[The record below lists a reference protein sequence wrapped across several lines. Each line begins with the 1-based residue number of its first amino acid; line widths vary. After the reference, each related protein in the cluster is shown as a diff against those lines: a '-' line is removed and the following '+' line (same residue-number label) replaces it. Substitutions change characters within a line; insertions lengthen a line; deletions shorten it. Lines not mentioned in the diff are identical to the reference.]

1 MAFKADKAVGRKIGT
16 DEEKKISAADIEI
29 TRDSSDVTVVDGDKT
44 PVVDVRG
51 LCKEFKNV
59 KALDNVSFTVE
70 EGDAFGFIG
79 PNGAG
84 KTTTIRILATLL
96 EPTSGEVYIDGIP
109 VLDDPESVREAIG
122 YMPDYFGVYDGMK
135 VWEYMDF
142 FASAYH
148 TKSSERKTL
157 ISDVLEITDLTG
169 KRDTFIETLSK
180 GMKQRLCLAKTLLN
194 DPRVLILDE
203 PAAGLDPRA
212 RIELKELLRELTRM
226 KKTIF
231 ISSHILPE
239 LSDLCNKIGIIE
251 AGKLLACG
259 SMGDFTENL
268 WDTSALRTVKIRA
281 LEGDEKVLKAL
292 EAYNKVHHA
301 RRDNSGFIVEFG
313 GGLEDLNHFLEYLVA
328 EKLKVIEF
336 AEKGTDLEDVFMK
349 ITRGEVV

>member
-1 MAFKADKAVGRKIGT
+1 MAFKADKASGRKNISGEQEKST
-16 DEEKKISAADIEI
+16 SPQIEKIEE
-29 TRDSSDVTVVDGDKT
+29 TTVATAESPDRT
-44 PVVDVRG
+44 PIVDVRG
-51 LCKEFKNV
+51 LSKSFKNV
-59 KALDNVSFTVE
+59 KALDNVSFTVH

-96 EPTSGEVYIDGIP
+96 EPTMGEVYIDGIP
-109 VLDDPESVREAIG
+109 VVDNPEAVREVIG
-122 YMPDYFGVYDGMK
+122 YMPDHFGVYDGMK

-148 TKSSERKTL
+148 TKPSQRKNL

-180 GMKQRLCLAKTLLN
+180 GMKQRLCVAKTLLN

-226 KKTIF
+226 NKTIF

-239 LSDLCNKIGIIE
+239 LSDLCNRIGIIE

-259 SMGDFTENL
+259 SMDDFTESL
-268 WDTSALRTVKIRA
+268 WDTSALRTIKIRA
-281 LEGDEKVLKAL
+281 LESEEKVMKTL
-292 EAYNKVHHA
+292 ESYDRVHHA
-301 RRDNSGFIVEFG
+301 RRENSGYIVQFS
-313 GGLEDLNHFLEYLVA
+313 GGLEDLNRFLEYLVA
-328 EKLKVIEF
+328 NKVKLIEF